1 MAGQLELFRQDD
13 FTGGLNL
20 RADQFQ
26 LGENESPSM
35 LNVDVDPRGGVF
47 SRAGF
52 KNINSSVILSSNWK
66 PKNLFSFYGTAPRIL
81 VSTGKFSST
90 NGTVLHSSGGN
101 FTNLSIAVT
110 NTEGADFAAW
120 GKTVYIAKGV
130 DSQFSSWDQTTV
142 TTINASGTATTGAYT
157 AWGASSDHIPQANL
171 TVTHAGKLWVAN
183 TQEFTSTT
191 GAMFPN
197 RIRWSDEN
205 APTRWTQT
213 NYIDINDGGEGITAL
228 ASYGGALLV
237 FKETSVYAILGY
249 NSDTFQV
256 VEIAKK
262 VGATNK
268 NSVVVTEFGV
278 FFFSYPE
285 GLFFY
290 NGTSVDDVF
299 KQIRPI
305 MQKRKVNP
313 AAIDAISVA
322 YINRR
327 VYVSLPYSDDS
338 VVAYPSVAFCLDI
351 TVGSGYWT
359 MHQTADGYGFSG
371 GCSFVQSDGVQRHLM
386 VHPIISCVADVADET
401 LEKDNFG
408 GSDLNFASYY
418 RTRWIDGGNYG
429 VKKMFRRPEFVL
441 KQEQTARTITVDVY
455 HDFEELPGTAQR
467 NFDLLIPASGTGM
480 IWNTSLWGFAN
491 WGSANDG
498 AFMKTGSNLGLAKCV
513 QLELIGPEGASWG
526 MNSFLIKYNSRKV
539 KG

>member
-52 KNINSSVILSSNWK
+52 RAINSSVILSSNWK
-66 PKNLFSFYGTAPRIL
+66 PKNLFSFYGTAPRL
-81 VSTGKFSST
+81 LLSTGKYSST
-90 NGTVLHSSGGN
+90 NGTVLQSSGGN
-101 FTNLSIAVT
+101 FTNLSIPVT

-130 DSQFSSWDQTTV
+130 DSQFSSWDQSTV
-142 TTINASGTATTGAYT
+142 TTINASGNTTTGAYT
-157 AWGASSDHIPQANL
+157 AWGTNSDHIPQANL
-171 TVTHAGKLWVAN
+171 TITHAGKLWVAN
-183 TQEFTSTT
+183 TQEFTGTT
-191 GAMFPN
+191 GTMFPN

-213 NYIDINDGGEGITAL
+213 NYIDINDGGQGITAL
-228 ASYGGALLV
+228 ASYGGALIV
-237 FKETSVYAILGY
+237 FKKTTVYAILGY

-256 VEIAKK
+256 VELAKK

-268 NSVVVTEFGV
+268 NSVATTEFGV

-290 NGTSVDDVF
+290 NGTGVDDVF

-305 MQKRKVNP
+305 MERRKVNY

-327 VYVSLPYSDDS
+327 VYVSLPYAEDNA
-338 VVAYPSVAFCLDI
+338 VTYPSTAFCLDI
-351 TVGSGYWT
+351 TVGNGYWT
-359 MHQTADGYGFSG
+359 MHQTSDGYGFSG
-371 GCSFVQSDGVQRHLM
+371 GCSFIQPDGTQRHLM
-386 VHPIISCVADVADET
+386 VHPNIACVADVSDET
-401 LEKDNFG
+401 FERDNFG
-408 GSDLNFASYY
+408 GGDLNFVSRY
-418 RTRWIDGGNYG
+418 RTRWIDGGNYAM
-429 VKKMFRRPEFVL
+429 KKMFRRPEFIL
-441 KQEQTARTITVDVY
+441 KQEQSARIIGVDVY
-455 HDFEELPGTAQR
+455 HDYEELAGTAQR
-467 NFDLLIPASGTGM
+467 NFDLAVPASGSAMLWG
-480 IWNTSLWGFAN
+480 TSLWGYST
-491 WGSANDG
+491 WGSTNSG
-498 AFMKTGSNLGLAKCV
+498 AFIKTGSNLGLAKAI
-513 QLELIGPEGASWG
+513 QLELTGPSGASWG
-526 MNSFLIKYNSRKV
+526 MNSFLVKYNPRRV